1 MKLWLKL
8 TIVLTVLIN
17 LIIQIGL
24 LELQPKIKNFSEDLL
39 GDKLKS
45 IAAAIAASIDGDE
58 FSQINIYDSTS
69 LSTQIYQHIQQTIEL
84 ARKNLQLHNNQYS
97 ISILDKN
104 SLAFGVVLRRIEDG
118 KDSLMQLNREGI
130 AAALSIFEKKQCIRT
145 SPYEDR
151 YGSWLSGLAP
161 VFDKNN
167 DVVGIVKVD
176 QKYEQIQATFDS
188 INKEILTGRIILI
201 PITILISI
209 LLSNIFLMPV
219 VKVKDKIKKIASG
232 DYSEYN
238 HIKAGGEVG
247 ELVDAAEALRKTI
260 LEQQEKI
267 FATIRELKA
276 AKEKAE
282 ASDKM
287 KSEFLNLISHEIR
300 TPLNV
305 ILGSIELIK
314 MEFDGEKLESLN
326 DLTEIIEIGSR
337 RLIRT
342 IEMMVLYSE
351 LASGNYKTKY
361 QYVNLFNI
369 INNIAS
375 EVEKE
380 ALKKGLHLKTDCAAT
395 TTIVQADKFL
405 LEEAIRQIV
414 ENAIKF
420 SDSGDIIFCLMENPD
435 HGIKIVVVDQGR
447 GISKE
452 FMTELFKPFRQEDMS
467 ATRGYE
473 GNGLG
478 LAIAKKCCDL
488 CEYELNVFS
497 EKGKG
502 TTVEINIPNSKFF
515 QHE

>member
-8 TIVLTVLIN
+8 TIVLTILIN

-24 LELQPKIKNFSEDLL
+24 LVLQPKIKNFSEELL

-45 IAAAIAASIDGDE
+45 IAASIAASIDGNE

-69 LSTQIYQHIQQTIEL
+69 LSTSIYQHIRQTIEL
-84 ARKNLQLHNNQYS
+84 AKQNLQLHNNQYS

-104 SLAFGVVLRRIEDG
+104 SLAFGIVLTKMKDG
-118 KDSLMQLNREGI
+118 KDSLMQLNKEGV
-130 AAALSIFEKKQCIRT
+130 AAALSIFENKQCIRT
-145 SPYEDR
+145 EPYNDR
-151 YGSWLSGLAP
+151 YGRWLSGLAP
-161 VFDKNN
+161 IFDKNN
-167 DVVGIVKVD
+167 NVVGIIKVD
-176 QKYEQIQATFDS
+176 QKYEQIQAAIDS
-188 INKEILTGRIILI
+188 INKEILTGRLILI

-209 LLSNIFLMPV
+209 ALSNIFLMPI
-219 VKVKDKIKKIASG
+219 VKVKDKIKKIAQG

-247 ELVDAAEALRKTI
+247 ELVDAAEVLRKTI

-267 FATIRELKA
+267 FATIDELKR

-282 ASDKM
+282 SSDKM
-287 KSEFLNLISHEIR
+287 KSEFLTLISHEIR

-314 MEFDGEKLESLN
+314 MEFDDEKLESLN
-326 DLTEIIEIGSR
+326 DLSEKIKIGSR

-351 LASGNYKTKY
+351 LASGSYKTKF
-361 QYVNLFNI
+361 QYVNLLNI
-369 INNIAS
+369 IDNIAN
-375 EVEKE
+375 EIEEE
-380 ALKKGLHLKTDCAAT
+380 ALKKGLQLKTDCAAS
-395 TTIVQADKFL
+395 TTIVLAEKFL
-405 LEEAIRQIV
+405 LEEAIRQIAD
-414 ENAIKF
+414 NALKF
-420 SDSGDIIFCLMENPD
+420 SDSGEIIFCLMENPN
-435 HGIKIVVVDQGR
+435 HGIKILVQDQGR

-488 CEYELNVFS
+488 CEFGLNIFS

-502 TTVEINIPNSKFF
+502 TTVEINIPSSKFF